1 MASIMDSA
9 KLDAEIQSRA
19 IALYQEDLDLVHR
32 RTDGLMA
39 ILLGFQWIFG
49 IFAALWL
56 SPLSWAGNSATISF
70 NVYAAVFFGGAITVF
85 PIALSRLQP
94 GKASTRHVIAV
105 SQMLWSAL
113 LIHLLGGRIET
124 HFHIFGSLAFLFFY
138 RDWKVILTATI
149 VVGLDH
155 MLRGIYYPASVFG
168 VESASNWRWL
178 EHVGWVIF
186 EDVFLIWAT
195 LQSLGEMMRT
205 AERQARVDVAKELT
219 ELEVEV
225 RTAELKEAVVASE
238 AANRAKS
245 EFLANMSHEIRT
257 PMNGVIGMTEL
268 LLSTGLNEEQQ
279 SFARTIEASAESLLS
294 IINDL
299 LDFSKVE
306 AGKMV
311 MDTFDFD
318 LGDMI
323 EQIGSLCAHPAHAKG
338 LELILGLPAQIPMVH
353 GDGLRLRQVLIN
365 LVGNAI
371 KFTDKGEI
379 LLKVEV
385 SPSTDLSSKV
395 VIEVSDT
402 GIGIPPDRLGAIFE
416 SFTQADG
423 STTRRVGGTGLGLA
437 ISKRL
442 VELMGGTLTVISA
455 VGKGSTFRVDLKMP
469 LGDASIAS
477 TKLEPPS
484 GCRVLVVDDNPTNR
498 KLLLAILREWDCEV
512 VVAGNGEDALEQVE
526 GKGATGFDLILSD
539 YLMPGMDGLE
549 LITNLRKRWAAK
561 LPPVVILSSA
571 TDFRTRSDWQ
581 AVGVFACLAKPV
593 RQSQLIR
600 VIRQAMGEEQDIKTH
615 LSVVE
620 SLTRVLSLNVLVADD
635 NAINQQVA
643 EAMLTRLGCHTVIVS
658 DGAEA
663 IDAAGNQ
670 KFDVILMDM
679 YMPGTDGLKATRCI
693 RDTESGTGRHI
704 PIVAMTASAH
714 DADRQLCLDAGMD
727 SFLSKPVKPSELAKL
742 LSNIASEI
750 ANSQTVIPTDSLI

>member
-1 MASIMDSA
+1 MESSE
-9 KLDAEIQSRA
+9 LEVEIQSRA
-19 IALYQEDLDLVHR
+19 QVLYKEDLDAVHR
-32 RTDGLMA
+32 RTDGLMS
-39 ILLGFQWIFG
+39 ILLGLQWVFG
-49 IFAALWL
+49 IFAAIWL
-56 SPLSWAGNSATISF
+56 SPLSWAGNQSTISF
-70 NVYAAVFFGGAITVF
+70 NVYAAIFFGGAITVF
-85 PIALSRLQP
+85 PIVLARLLP
-94 GKASTRHVIAV
+94 GNVLTRHVIAV

-155 MLRGIYYPASVFG
+155 VLRGIYYPESVFG
-168 VESASNWRWL
+168 VATASNWRWL
-178 EHVGWVIF
+178 EHVGWVVF
-186 EDVFLIWAT
+186 EDIFLIWAT
-195 LQSLGEMMRT
+195 LQSLTEMMRT
-205 AERQARVDVAKELT
+205 SERQARVDVAKELT
-219 ELEVEV
+219 EVEV
-225 RTAELKEAVVASE
+225 QLRTAQLKEAVVASE
-238 AANRAKS
+238 AANQAKS

-279 SFARTIEASAESLLS
+279 SFARTIESSAESLLS

-306 AGKMV
+306 AGKMQV
-311 MDTFDFD
+311 DSFDFD
-318 LGDMI
+318 LGEVI

-338 LELILGLPAQIPMVH
+338 LEFILALPVQVPIVM
-353 GDGLRLRQVLIN
+353 GDGQRLRQVLIN

-379 LLKVEV
+379 VLKAEIM
-385 SPSTDLSSKV
+385 SKTDLTVK
-395 VIEVSDT
+395 IKIDVSDT
-402 GIGIPPDRLGAIFE
+402 GIGIPADRLEAIFD

-423 STTRRVGGTGLGLA
+423 STTRRFGGTGLGLA

-442 VELMGGTLTVISA
+442 AELMGGRLTVRST
-455 VGKGSTFRVDLKMP
+455 VGKGSTFSVELELP
-469 LGDASIAS
+469 LGDSSLS
-477 TKLEPPS
+477 TERVSPPS

-549 LITNLRKRWAAK
+549 LITQLQKRWGAK
-561 LPPVVILSSA
+561 LPPVVVLSSA
-571 TDFRTRSDWQ
+571 TDFRTRNDWQ
-581 AVGVFACLAKPV
+581 SVGVFACLAKPV
-593 RQSQLIR
+593 RQSQLVR
-600 VIRQAMGEEQDIKTH
+600 VIRQAMGEEQEKKGSLT
-615 LSVVE
+615 VVE
-620 SLTRVLSLNVLVADD
+620 SLTEVLGLRVLVADD

-643 EAMLTRLGCHTVIVS
+643 HAMLTRLGCTITMVS
-658 DGAEA
+658 DGSEA
-663 IDAAGNQ
+663 IDVA
-670 KFDVILMDM
+670 KRDTFDVILMDM

-693 RDTESGTGRHI
+693 RDFELGTGKHVK
-704 PIVAMTASAH
+704 IVAMTASAH
-714 DADRQLCLDAGMD
+714 EADRQLCLEAGMD

-742 LSNIASEI
+742 LALIAGEI
-750 ANSQTVIPTDSLI
+750 AKNETVSVSDRLP

>member
-1 MASIMDSA
+1 MESSE
-9 KLDAEIQSRA
+9 LEVEIQSRA
-19 IALYQEDLDLVHR
+19 QVLYKEDLDAVHR
-32 RTDGLMA
+32 RTDGLMS
-39 ILLGFQWIFG
+39 ILLGLQWVFG
-49 IFAALWL
+49 IFAAIWL
-56 SPLSWAGNSATISF
+56 SPLSWAGNQSTISF
-70 NVYAAVFFGGAITVF
+70 NVYAAIFFGGTITVF
-85 PIALSRLQP
+85 PIVLARLLP
-94 GKASTRHVIAV
+94 GNVLTRHVIAV

-155 MLRGIYYPASVFG
+155 VLRGIYYPESVFG
-168 VESASNWRWL
+168 VATASNWRWL
-178 EHVGWVIF
+178 EHVGWVVF
-186 EDVFLIWAT
+186 EDIFLIWAT
-195 LQSLGEMMRT
+195 LQSLTEMMRT
-205 AERQARVDVAKELT
+205 SERQARVDVAKELT
-219 ELEVEV
+219 EVEV
-225 RTAELKEAVVASE
+225 QLRTAQLKEAVVASE
-238 AANRAKS
+238 AANQAKS

-279 SFARTIEASAESLLS
+279 SFARTIESSAESLLS

-306 AGKMV
+306 AGKMQV
-311 MDTFDFD
+311 DSFDFD
-318 LGDMI
+318 LGEVI

-338 LELILGLPAQIPMVH
+338 LEFILALPVQVPIVM
-353 GDGLRLRQVLIN
+353 GDGQRLRQVLIN

-379 LLKVEV
+379 VLKAEIM
-385 SPSTDLSSKV
+385 SKTDLTVK
-395 VIEVSDT
+395 IKIDVSDT
-402 GIGIPPDRLGAIFE
+402 GIGIPADRLEAIFD

-423 STTRRVGGTGLGLA
+423 STTRRFGGTGLGLA

-442 VELMGGTLTVISA
+442 AELMGGRLTVRST
-455 VGKGSTFRVDLKMP
+455 VGKGSTFSVELELP
-469 LGDASIAS
+469 LGDSSLS
-477 TKLEPPS
+477 TERVSPPS

-549 LITNLRKRWAAK
+549 LITQLQKRWGAK
-561 LPPVVILSSA
+561 LPPVVVLSSA
-571 TDFRTRSDWQ
+571 TDFRTRNDWQ
-581 AVGVFACLAKPV
+581 SVGVFACLAKPV
-593 RQSQLIR
+593 RQSQLVR
-600 VIRQAMGEEQDIKTH
+600 VIRQAMGEEQEKKGSLT
-615 LSVVE
+615 VVE
-620 SLTRVLSLNVLVADD
+620 SLTEVLGLRVLVADD

-643 EAMLTRLGCHTVIVS
+643 HAMLTRLGCTITMVS
-658 DGAEA
+658 DGSEA
-663 IDAAGNQ
+663 IDVA
-670 KFDVILMDM
+670 KRDTFDVILMDM

-693 RDTESGTGRHI
+693 RDFELGTGKHVK
-704 PIVAMTASAH
+704 IVAMTASAH
-714 DADRQLCLDAGMD
+714 EADRQLCLEAGMD

-742 LSNIASEI
+742 LALIAGEI
-750 ANSQTVIPTDSLI
+750 AKNETVSVSDRLP

>member
-1 MASIMDSA
+1 MESSE
-9 KLDAEIQSRA
+9 LEVEIQSRA
-19 IALYQEDLDLVHR
+19 QVLYKEDLDAVHR
-32 RTDGLMA
+32 RTDGLMS
-39 ILLGFQWIFG
+39 ILLGLQWVFG
-49 IFAALWL
+49 IFAAIWL
-56 SPLSWAGNSATISF
+56 SPLSWAGNQSTISF
-70 NVYAAVFFGGAITVF
+70 NVYAAIFFGGTITVF
-85 PIALSRLQP
+85 PIVLARLLP
-94 GKASTRHVIAV
+94 GNVLTRHVIAV

-155 MLRGIYYPASVFG
+155 VLRGIYYPESVFG
-168 VESASNWRWL
+168 VATASNWRWL
-178 EHVGWVIF
+178 EHVGWVVF
-186 EDVFLIWAT
+186 EDIFLIWAT
-195 LQSLGEMMRT
+195 LQSLTEMMRT
-205 AERQARVDVAKELT
+205 SERQARVDVAKELT
-219 ELEVEV
+219 EVEV
-225 RTAELKEAVVASE
+225 QLRTAQLKEAVVASE
-238 AANRAKS
+238 AANQAKS

-279 SFARTIEASAESLLS
+279 SFARTIESSAESLLS

-306 AGKMV
+306 AGKMQV
-311 MDTFDFD
+311 DSFDFD
-318 LGDMI
+318 LGEVI

-338 LELILGLPAQIPMVH
+338 LEFILALPVQVPIVM
-353 GDGLRLRQVLIN
+353 GDGQRLRQVLIN

-379 LLKVEV
+379 VLKAEIM
-385 SPSTDLSSKV
+385 SKTDLTVK
-395 VIEVSDT
+395 IKIDVSDT
-402 GIGIPPDRLGAIFE
+402 GIGIPADRLEAIFD

-423 STTRRVGGTGLGLA
+423 STTRRFGGTGLGLA

-442 VELMGGTLTVISA
+442 AELMGGRLTVRST
-455 VGKGSTFRVDLKMP
+455 VGKGSTFSVELELP
-469 LGDASIAS
+469 LGDSSLS
-477 TKLEPPS
+477 TERVSPPS

-549 LITNLRKRWAAK
+549 LITQLQKRWGAK
-561 LPPVVILSSA
+561 LPPVVVLSSA
-571 TDFRTRSDWQ
+571 TDFRTRNDWQ
-581 AVGVFACLAKPV
+581 SVGVFACLAKPV
-593 RQSQLIR
+593 RQSQLVR
-600 VIRQAMGEEQDIKTH
+600 VIRQAMGEEQEKKGSLT
-615 LSVVE
+615 VVE
-620 SLTRVLSLNVLVADD
+620 SLTEVLGLRVLVADD

-643 EAMLTRLGCHTVIVS
+643 HAMLTRLGCTITMVS
-658 DGAEA
+658 DGSEA
-663 IDAAGNQ
+663 IDVA
-670 KFDVILMDM
+670 KRDTFDVILMDM

-693 RDTESGTGRHI
+693 RDFELGTRKHAK
-704 PIVAMTASAH
+704 IVAMTASAH
-714 DADRQLCLDAGMD
+714 EADRQLCLEAGMD

-742 LSNIASEI
+742 LALIAGEI
-750 ANSQTVIPTDSLI
+750 AKNETVSVSDRLP